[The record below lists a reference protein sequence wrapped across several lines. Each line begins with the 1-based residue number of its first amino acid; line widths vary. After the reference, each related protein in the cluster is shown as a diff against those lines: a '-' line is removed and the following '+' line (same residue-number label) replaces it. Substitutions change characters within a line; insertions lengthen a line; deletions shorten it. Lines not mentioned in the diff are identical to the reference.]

1 MDRSVFKK
9 PKTLCWDCAN
19 AVPDKRGH
27 GCSWSRDLIPVK
39 GWVATKGQYNQSSY
53 RVEKCPEFVVDA
65 SPSKVPISTLEI
77 PNEPEEPPPK
87 KVPTRAPEDWD
98 GTITFEDEADRMT
111 MLMAYWGLGGSL

>member
-1 MDRSVFKK
+1 MDRSVFTK

-19 AVPDKRGH
+19 AVPDKKGH

-39 GWVATKGQYNQSSY
+39 GWTAKQGKYNQSSY
-53 RVEKCPEFVVDA
+53 RVEKCPEFKVDDT
-65 SPSKVPISTLEI
+65 PSKVSVQTLEI
-77 PNEPEEPPPK
+77 QNEPEEPPPRPK
-87 KVPTRAPEDWD
+87 RGPEDWD